1 MFNLFFLGTM
11 LWLAL
16 CITVVARLRRRERRI
31 IQEQILHIGQ
41 LANER
46 NDLVL
51 FLDYTS
57 PDFKEIDELLISE
70 MPNRVTIVFQAPEW
84 LVAAKRKRWE
94 RHFVLNAS
102 SMNAQP
108 SGWNTTRVVMEK
120 NGSYDI
126 FYEVPAYIKL
136 MIQQKTGLIGLLR
149 SACHQSEEQ

>member
-41 LANER
+41 LANET
-46 NDLVL
+46 NGLVL

-57 PDFKEIDELLISE
+57 PDFKEIDALLISE
-70 MPNRVTIVFQAPEW
+70 MPNRATIVFQAPEW
-84 LVAAKRKRWE
+84 LVAAKRKKWG
-94 RHFVLNAS
+94 RHCVLDASSLNA
-102 SMNAQP
+102 QL
-108 SGWNTTRVVMEK
+108 SGWNTTRVVVDK
-120 NGSYDI
+120 SGSYNI

-136 MIQQKTGLIGLLR
+136 MIQQKTGRIGLLR
-149 SACHQSEEQ
+149 SARQQSEEQ